1 VPRRVARHERL
12 PGRHLYFLDD
22 HLLGNGRF
30 AAALF
35 DGMRGMGRVWQAA
48 ATVDSVLRGD
58 LVERAADAGLRSL
71 FVGFETLDDT
81 TLRLANKRQNLGRDY
96 SRAIRRL
103 DDLGVMVNG
112 SFVFG
117 LDGHGPDVFD
127 RTVDWAVAQGVTTA
141 TFHIATPYPGTA
153 FFRTIEGQGRL
164 LHRDWDRYDTRHVVF
179 KPLGMAPATL
189 EAGYWRAYR
198 SFYSWPNLLRG
209 SRNHD
214 RMAARRA
221 PPGVCRRLEAAGA
234 VVGPGHQ
241 GTPSDTDATGARD
254 RAVDPGCGARP
265 QPGTGSHRRP
275 PDAHGRRVRSAR
287 TTSRRRCPRRP
298 RRPPTRIAALTRI
311 AVRGSS
317 R

>member
-96 SRAIRRL
+96 ARAIRRL

-164 LHRDWDRYDTRHVVF
+164 LHRDWDRYDTRHVV
-179 KPLGMAPATL
+179 
-189 EAGYWRAYR
+189 
-198 SFYSWPNLLRG
+198 
-209 SRNHD
+209 
-214 RMAARRA
+214 
-221 PPGVCRRLEAAGA
+221 
-234 VVGPGHQ
+234 
-241 GTPSDTDATGARD
+241 
-254 RAVDPGCGARP
+254 DPGWGARP